1 MPIIITKT
9 VLNFGE
15 NESPMLNILIQLQR
29 NAKIIYA
36 NAFFGDW
43 GDAYKAQAYEN
54 HFGWNKFGFS
64 GQKGGIPNP
73 GRTVYQ

>member
-1 MPIIITKT
+1 MH
-9 VLNFGE
+9 
-15 NESPMLNILIQLQR
+15 R
-29 NAKIIYA
+29 NMKIIYA

-54 HFGWNKFGFS
+54 TYGWNKFGFS

-73 GRTVYQ
+73 GRYYYHQ